1 MQSDQGSAPSCA
13 TLGGTG
19 IRIAV
24 LGCGHTLHA
33 REGVGCYHCTLLLWR
48 LVLVPGGLL
57 GSAGSKLLVISARRL
72 LVSAGML
79 LVGAGRWLL
88 MIAAGRWLLVGAGR
102 WLAGGGRRRVGGGRR
117 LVGARRRLVGASA
130 GASGL
135 LVPEGGGRR
144 RVGTIM

>member
-88 MIAAGRWLLVGAGR
+88 MIAAGRWLLMIAAGR
-102 WLAGGGRRRVGGGRR
+102 WL

>member
-88 MIAAGRWLLVGAGR
+88 MIAAGRWLLVGA
-102 WLAGGGRRRVGGGRR
+102 
-117 LVGARRRLVGASA
+117 RRRLVGASA